1 MRPSRHPQV
10 LIIALGTEWQGKAAS
25 RYVELRTQ
33 QAKAFANLPTVCEE
47 VAVSL
52 ENVAKAEMTLY
63 GDLATKTQ
71 ELVEKV
77 TGIVTDFAKAVFNLP
92 WGPISSLADLATA
105 AAAINTFVT
114 DIVDSMAN
122 SAVDNMIEGNRIAQ
136 NTSIQVGLPNNK
148 WPPAV
153 QKD

>member
-1 MRPSRHPQV
+1 M
-10 LIIALGTEWQGKAAS
+10 
-25 RYVELRTQ
+25 
-33 QAKAFANLPTVCEE
+33 
-47 VAVSL
+47 SL

-105 AAAINTFVT
+105 AAAINSFVT
-114 DIVDSMAN
+114 DIVESMAN

-153 QKD
+153 QKDVYASAGSSALDDVRGAIGDGTTLDGDKSDWEIGNTAVITP